1 MLLSTEVVEDTLSMV
16 TVWLFCASST
26 FIALSTLDFEGH
38 YNVRGTITTRSWF
51 RTLINVE
58 RRVIN

>member
-38 YNVRGTITTRSWF
+38 YNVRGTITTRS
-51 RTLINVE
+51 
-58 RRVIN
+58 